1 MFLDSVHRRECRG
14 DISCELWCL
23 HWRNVNILKKVL
35 DTFTCFLYI
44 NKAVAKRLWDLS
56 SAGRASALQAEG
68 HRFEPCR
75 SHSYFLRLLYGEIA
89 QLARAHGSYPWC
101 RGFESP
107 SRYDKKR
114 NPNGFLFLS
123 YRKIYEPSTPR
134 SGGEGARRPGDVCSA
149 PTEAKRRP
157 ESPSRY
163 FLKLAGQ

>member
-1 MFLDSVHRRECRG
+1 MGL
-14 DISCELWCL
+14 
-23 HWRNVNILKKVL
+23 RNVNILKKVL

-75 SHSYFLRLLYGEIA
+75 SHSYFLRLPYGEIA

-107 SRYDKKR
+107 SRYDEKE
-114 NPNGFLFLS
+114 NPFGFSFLS
-123 YRKIYEPSTPR
+123 YRKNMNPR
-134 SGGEGARRPGDVCSA
+134 HQVVVERAHEVRGTSVLRRP
-149 PTEAKRRP
+149 KRSVDP
-157 ESPSRY
+157 NPP
-163 FLKLAGQ
+163 LAT

>member
-1 MFLDSVHRRECRG
+1 MWQKAVWMCLVSAHPRECKS
-14 DISCELWCL
+14 DKSHELWCL
-23 HWRNVNILKKVL
+23 HSRNVNILKKVL

-123 YRKIYEPSTPR
+123 YRKICEPST
-134 SGGEGARRPGDVCSA
+134 SGRGGKCLFSIVILPIFVYNFIIYGH
-149 PTEAKRRP
+149 
-157 ESPSRY
+157 
-163 FLKLAGQ
+163 